1 MCCKLVFLYF
11 IYLSLSLSLFLS
23 LSDLGIGTSM
33 VENDV
38 GVVEI
43 NWVVFG
49 LGGAGWVCYYV
60 CVEESNRFVVGGG
73 QVCGRF
79 W

>member
-11 IYLSLSLSLFLS
+11 IYLSLSLSLS

>member
-11 IYLSLSLSLFLS
+11 IYLSLSLSLS

-49 LGGAGWVCYYV
+49 LGGAGCVCYYV

-73 QVCGRF
+73 
-79 W
+79 

>member
-1 MCCKLVFLYF
+1 M
-11 IYLSLSLSLFLS
+11 
-23 LSDLGIGTSM
+23 
-33 VENDV
+33 